1 MNRLNLE
8 LMKKYFIGLLVFLL
22 YAVICL
28 LALPTAVVILTAIAS
43 LAIIVFACGVL
54 VLPMVFAIILKDWL
68 NDNLF
73 VYGE

>member
-1 MNRLNLE
+1 
-8 LMKKYFIGLLVFLL
+8 MKKFFIGLLVFLL

-28 LALPTAVVILTAIAS
+28 LALPTAVVILTAIAT

-54 VLPMVFAIILKDWL
+54 VLPMVFAFILKDWL